1 MDAEQLIERLGKIE
15 ASFQNISLLFSKDE
29 LHFLLKQHGVFLKQ
43 LSKEAYVAAF
53 LELINKKSIRVPKS
67 NEIFKFTPANGP
79 HVFPHTDVK
88 KAIESPDLRHQYF
101 QYDACQELIQN
112 SIDLSD
118 NFDEDLSQ
126 EGSLMSHGETDE
138 ITPSHSP
145 SLTLGDAPPLISM
158 QTSLLPSHVLKQD
171 FKDGVDLDG
180 YYISSDEVDSVNFS
194 SSSSQSSI
202 IEDDRNELCDSKQK
216 KSDQPRSN
224 EAAVVVLASTH
235 ESNIKSEKKR
245 PRIGAAV
252 SRRRHITRR
261 DSGAAALTPQERM
274 QLARLLSLVGY
285 DGIEKVPGSFVDIV
299 RAGNTEIR
307 IQKLTR
313 DAEVQTDNECQGTTR
328 SWSDFSSRVTTD
340 KDTVEEAQQTNPLTK
355 DTRQLTIMERLA
367 QMINTDDERDEEDV
381 GYPPSLS
388 TATVDD
394 CNDDSFRRPMNQ
406 NGVKSIEEL
415 ASKLWNP

>member
-1 MDAEQLIERLGKIE
+1 
-15 ASFQNISLLFSKDE
+15 
-29 LHFLLKQHGVFLKQ
+29 
-43 LSKEAYVAAF
+43 
-53 LELINKKSIRVPKS
+53 
-67 NEIFKFTPANGP
+67 
-79 HVFPHTDVK
+79 
-88 KAIESPDLRHQYF
+88 
-101 QYDACQELIQN
+101 
-112 SIDLSD
+112 
-118 NFDEDLSQ
+118 
-126 EGSLMSHGETDE
+126 MSHGETDE

-202 IEDDRNELCDSKQK
+202 IEDDRNEICDSKQK

-224 EAAVVVLASTH
+224 AAVAVVLTSTH

-245 PRIGAAV
+245 PRIGATV
-252 SRRRHITRR
+252 SRRRQITRR

-307 IQKLTR
+307 IQKVTR
-313 DAEVQTDNECQGTTR
+313 DAEVQTDNEGQGTTR

-340 KDTVEEAQQTNPLTK
+340 KDSSRVTTEAQQTNLLTK

-388 TATVDD
+388 TVTVDD
-394 CNDDSFRRPMNQ
+394 CNDDSLRRPMNQ
-406 NGVKSIEEL
+406 SGVKSIEEL